1 MARAKKTVTKD
12 IKPTRELII
21 LTDEFEIL
29 NLCKSI
35 THLKLDA
42 MCHMD
47 RAYAKKWYEEHYL
60 TGVHVRYVMKPGM
73 SINHVADGVV
83 YRAFNCTDA
92 IAERLMNENKA
103 YIAYFDDLGPLAP
116 PTPEDEPE
124 AAPEAPA
131 EPQPEAAPEPEAPA
145 EEEPQ
150 PEAAP
155 EPEAPAEPEKTVEE
169 ELAEL
174 G

>member
-35 THLKLDA
+35 THLKLDP

-60 TGVHVRYVMKPGM
+60 TGIHVRYVMKPGM

-131 EPQPEAAPEPEAPA
+131 EPEPEAPA

>member
-1 MARAKKTVTKD
+1 MARAKKTLTKD

-42 MCHMD
+42 TCHMD

-60 TGVHVRYVMKPGM
+60 TGIHVRYVMKPGM

-131 EPQPEAAPEPEAPA
+131 EPEPEPEAPA

>member
-12 IKPTRELII
+12 IKPVRELIR

-35 THLKLDA
+35 THLKLDP

-47 RAYAKKWYEEHYL
+47 RAYAKKWYEDHYL
-60 TGVHVRYVMKPGM
+60 TGVHVRYVMKPGL

-92 IAERLMNENKA
+92 IAERIMKENPVYKS
-103 YIAYFDDLGPLAP
+103 YFEDLGPIEPQEDVPTVLPADP
-116 PTPEDEPE
+116 EPEQTPET
-124 AAPEAPA
+124 PA
-131 EPQPEAAPEPEAPA
+131 DPEPEASV
-145 EEEPQ
+145 ETT
-150 PEAAP
+150 PEVSVD
-155 EPEAPAEPEKTVEE
+155 EIMK
-169 ELAEL
+169 ELE
-174 G
+174 